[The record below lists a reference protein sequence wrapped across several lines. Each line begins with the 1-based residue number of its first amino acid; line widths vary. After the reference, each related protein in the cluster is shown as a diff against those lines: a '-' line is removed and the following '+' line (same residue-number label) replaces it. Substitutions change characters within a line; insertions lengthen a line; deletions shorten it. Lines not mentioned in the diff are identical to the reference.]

1 LDAAVNGKD
10 DKHVKRDVIGGEQR
24 QLNVTRTEN
33 QRLMLPCEN
42 INNGTF
48 NDLTNNVMYSTL
60 IGKQNKTHRTAQ
72 H

>member
-42 INNGTF
+42 INKVTF
-48 NDLTNNVMYSTL
+48 ND
-60 IGKQNKTHRTAQ
+60 
-72 H
+72 